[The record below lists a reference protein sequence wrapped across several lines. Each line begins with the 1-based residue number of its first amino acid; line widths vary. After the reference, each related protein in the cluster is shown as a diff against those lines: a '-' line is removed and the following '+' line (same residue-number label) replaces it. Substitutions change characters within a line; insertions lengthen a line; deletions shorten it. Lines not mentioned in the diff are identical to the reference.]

1 MVWVRLGGDGRWCG
15 YNLKVIVGRW
25 YGCNFEVV
33 VGGMGA
39 ETDKNG

>member
-1 MVWVRLGGDGRWCG
+1 MKVIVGRWYG